1 MADKHLYRQRRIG
14 YDEPMHDHTLICCDI
29 DGTLLGPT
37 RTISVRTK
45 RAIAALVRSGI
56 TFALVS
62 GRNAQSLASIQ
73 KELSLTGAMG
83 CFNGALSLDEQNR
96 VIDERPIDY
105 HVARSVLDELAR
117 TELEFFLYTN
127 QRWYVQSHNRW
138 HDDEVSYSG
147 IAGTIEPL
155 CELEHHLDGSEKP
168 FKFLAMHRDPS
179 YIIEMTATLRQHFQ
193 GTLDI
198 FNFHPNYIELL
209 PPHTDK
215 GRSVL
220 AFKAHYHIEKDRVI
234 AIGDYYNDIAMFQAA
249 GMAVAMG
256 NAPADVQAHAH
267 HITLSNSEDGLA
279 RFLESL
285 V

>member
-1 MADKHLYRQRRIG
+1 
-14 YDEPMHDHTLICCDI
+14 MHDYTLICCDI
-29 DGTLLGPT
+29 DGTLLGPNH
-37 RTISVRTK
+37 TISVRAK
-45 RAIAALVRSGI
+45 RAISDVVQSGI

-62 GRNAQSLASIQ
+62 GRNAQSVASIQ

-105 HVARSVLDELAR
+105 QVARSALGELAHS
-117 TELEFFLYTN
+117 ELEFFLYTN
-127 QRWYVQSHNRW
+127 QHWYVQSRNCW
-138 HDDEVSYSG
+138 HDAEVSYSG

-155 CELEHHLDGSEKP
+155 CQLERHLDGSEKP
-168 FKFLAMHRDPS
+168 FKLLAMHRDPS
-179 YIIEMTATLRQHFQ
+179 YITEMTGTLQHHFQ

-198 FNFHPNYIELL
+198 FNYHPNYIELL
-209 PPHTDK
+209 PTHTDK
-215 GRSVL
+215 GRSVR
-220 AFKAHYHIEKDRVI
+220 AFKAYYHIERDRVI